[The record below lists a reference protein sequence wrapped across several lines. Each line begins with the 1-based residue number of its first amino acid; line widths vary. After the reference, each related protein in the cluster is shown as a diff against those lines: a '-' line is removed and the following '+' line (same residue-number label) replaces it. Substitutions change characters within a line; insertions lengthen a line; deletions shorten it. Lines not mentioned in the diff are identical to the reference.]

1 VVIGAT
7 EPEGG
12 SRGYVVEAGGAETLP
27 FYTFEGLNP
36 RPVLALEVYDC
47 VEPLP
52 SFLLESYRDVVSNP
66 VEWARLVDRLEPD
79 LVNLNV
85 RSISPT
91 VLDRSPRDALKTV
104 EAVLQATRRPLMVTG
119 IMDPIHR
126 DDTAR
131 NMEFLRLVAETFKGE
146 RLLIGPVTPEAFE
159 TVAEAALANGH
170 NVLAK
175 TNMDVN
181 QAIRLNEL
189 LVEKGLTL
197 ERIVVDVTT
206 GALGYGVEY
215 TLSTME
221 RFRIR
226 GLKGDRMARSPLIFF
241 ASENLFIRELENG
254 ESGMA
259 SIYEASSAVAGL
271 MAGAD
276 IVSMLHPE
284 SLEKVRRFIDEF
296 PWRGG

>member
-1 VVIGAT
+1 M
-7 EPEGG
+7 
-12 SRGYVVEAGGAETLP
+12 
-27 FYTFEGLNP
+27 
-36 RPVLALEVYDC
+36 LALEVYDC

-52 SFLLESYRDVVSNP
+52 NCILEPYRDIVSNP
-66 VEWARLVDRLEPD
+66 VEWVRFIDKLEPD

-91 VLDRSPRDALKTV
+91 VLDRAPKEALKTV
-104 EAVLQATRRPLMVTG
+104 EAVLQATRRPLVVTG

-126 DDTAR
+126 DDVAR
-131 NMEFLRLVAETFKGE
+131 NVEFLKLVAEAFKGE

-159 TVAEAALANGH
+159 AVAEAALANGH

-189 LVEKGLTL
+189 LVDRGLTL
-197 ERIVVDVTT
+197 ENIVVDVTT

-226 GLKGDRMARSPLIFF
+226 GLKGDKMARSPLIFF
-241 ASENLFIRELENG
+241 ASENLFIRELEA
-254 ESGMA
+254 EEPGMA
-259 SIYEASSAVAGL
+259 PVYEAASAVAGL

-284 SLEKVRRFIDEF
+284 SLGKVKPFLEEF
-296 PWRGG
+296 PWRSG